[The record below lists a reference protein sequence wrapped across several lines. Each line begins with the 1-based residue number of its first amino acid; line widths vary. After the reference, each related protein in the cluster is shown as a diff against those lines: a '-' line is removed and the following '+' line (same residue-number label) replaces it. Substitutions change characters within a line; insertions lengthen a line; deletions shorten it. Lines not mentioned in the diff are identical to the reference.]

1 MILPIPTKPLQEQS
15 EIILLALCVWG
26 EARGESKQGKEAVA
40 HVVMN
45 RYKHPKRFGKT
56 VKEVILRPKQFSCFN
71 AGSLSRANMLSVT
84 DNEEWKACFSA
95 AQSVYLGKVKD
106 NTTGATHYCRN
117 DCHPSWRKKMTPTTK
132 IGNHVFFIEP

>member
-1 MILPIPTKPLQEQS
+1 MKPIQEQT
-15 EIILLALCVWG
+15 ELILLALCIWG

-71 AGSLSRANMLSVT
+71 AGSSSKDKMLSIPADDVWT
-84 DNEEWKACFSA
+84 ACLSA

-106 NTTGATHYCRN
+106 NTMGATHYCRH
-117 DCHPSWRKKMTPTTK
+117 DCFPSWRKKMTQTTK
-132 IGNHVFFIEP
+132 IGDHVFFVELI